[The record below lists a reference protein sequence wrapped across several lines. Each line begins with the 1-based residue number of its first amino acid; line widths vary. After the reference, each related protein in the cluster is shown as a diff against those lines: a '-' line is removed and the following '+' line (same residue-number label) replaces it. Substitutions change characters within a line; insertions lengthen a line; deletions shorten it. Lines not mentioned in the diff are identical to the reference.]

1 MITSLQA
8 RPESID
14 IDLHR
19 SALLVVDMQNAFA
32 KAGGLLD
39 LAGANI
45 SGADWVIEVNQR
57 LVSAARNAGVTI
69 VFLAMTYKPDL
80 SDVGGLSSP
89 NYHKE
94 LGLKLMRKH
103 PSLRENYLSMVP
115 GIGRSLMN

>member
-1 MITSLQA
+1 
-8 RPESID
+8 
-14 IDLHR
+14 
-19 SALLVVDMQNAFA
+19 MQNAFA
-32 KAGGLLD
+32 KAGGMLD
-39 LAGANI
+39 LAGADI
-45 SGADWVIEVNQR
+45 SGADSVIEVNQR

>member
-1 MITSLQA
+1 
-8 RPESID
+8 
-14 IDLHR
+14 
-19 SALLVVDMQNAFA
+19 MQNAFA

-39 LAGANI
+39 LAGADI

-80 SDVGGLSSP
+80 SDAGGLSSP

-94 LGLKLMRKH
+94 LGLKLMRE
-103 PSLRENYLSMVP
+103 RTEFAENYSSMVP
-115 GIGRSLMN
+115 GIGRSLMD

>member
-1 MITSLQA
+1 
-8 RPESID
+8 
-14 IDLHR
+14 
-19 SALLVVDMQNAFA
+19 MQNAFA

-39 LAGANI
+39 LAGADI

-80 SDVGGLSSP
+80 SDAGGLSSP

-94 LGLKLMRKH
+94 LGLKLMRER
-103 PSLRENYLSMVP
+103 PEFAENYSSMVP
-115 GIGRSLMN
+115 GIGRSLMD